1 MHQILKLI
9 LYMDEPSIN
18 IGILTS
24 EQISFD
30 LYGDF
35 TSTGL
40 SKKISGRYI
49 ARLDNDKII
58 VEQEGKIILSGRE
71 ILITPNEW
79 ETESFLLRDVVIGK
93 NFHWEKKENQRFR
106 GELKLIKEGKNIT
119 AVNIVFLE
127 EYLTSVVSSEM
138 NANSSLQLLKAHAI
152 ISRGWLIAQ
161 LEKKQNNNSQK
172 FVNEFITESEIIRW
186 YDREDHANYDFCAD
200 DHCQR
205 YQGVTK
211 IINDN
216 AVNAVESTRGLVL
229 TYDNKIC
236 DTRYSKCCGGMS
248 EGFENVWE
256 PVKHHYL
263 APIVDYKFEL
273 DGIDYDLTQEI
284 PAQHWI
290 KSNPHAF
297 CNTSD
302 KKILSQ
308 ILPDFDRETSNFFR
322 WQIEYRQDELT
333 EIIKTKSGIDFG
345 NIIELVPVERGYS
358 GRINKLKIIG
368 DKKVLTIGK
377 ELEIRKTLSNT
388 HLYSSAFIVTKEYSS
403 GKIPAKFILRGAGWG
418 HGVGLCQIGAAVMG
432 ARGYDFDAIL
442 LHYFKAAKIQKIY

>member
-1 MHQILKLI
+1 MN
-9 LYMDEPSIN
+9 EPSIS

-24 EQISFD
+24 EQINFD
-30 LYGDF
+30 LYGEF
-35 TSTGL
+35 TSPGL
-40 SKKISGRYI
+40 SKKISGRYN
-49 ARLDNDKII
+49 ARLENDKIV
-58 VEQEGKIILSGRE
+58 VEQEGKIILSGLE
-71 ILITPNEW
+71 IIITPNEM
-79 ETESFLLRDVVIGK
+79 ETESFLLRDVIIGK
-93 NFHWEKKENQRFR
+93 SFHWEKKENQRFR
-106 GELKLIKEGKNIT
+106 GELKLIKEENKIT
-119 AVNIVFLE
+119 AVNNISLE

-138 NANSSLQLLKAHAI
+138 SANSSLQLLKAHAI
-152 ISRGWLIAQ
+152 VSRGWLLAQ
-161 LEKKQNNNSQK
+161 LENKRNNSSQK
-172 FVNEFITESEIIRW
+172 SINEFITENEIIRW
-186 YDREDHANYDFCAD
+186 YDREDHANYDLCAD

-216 AVNAVESTRGLVL
+216 AINAVESTRGLVL
-229 TYDNKIC
+229 VYDNKIC

-248 EGFENVWE
+248 ESFENVWE

-273 DGIDYDLTQEI
+273 DGIDYDLTQEQ
-284 PAQHWI
+284 PAEHWI

-297 CNTSD
+297 CNTTD

-308 ILPDFDRETSNFFR
+308 ILPEFDRQTDNFFR
-322 WQIEYRQDELT
+322 WQVEYSQEELS

-345 NIIELVPVERGYS
+345 NIIDLIPIERGYS

-377 ELEIRKTLSNT
+377 ELEIRKTLSKS
-388 HLYSSAFIVTKEYSS
+388 HLYSSAFIAIKEMKP
-403 GKIPAKFILRGAGWG
+403 GEIPVKFVLKGAGWG